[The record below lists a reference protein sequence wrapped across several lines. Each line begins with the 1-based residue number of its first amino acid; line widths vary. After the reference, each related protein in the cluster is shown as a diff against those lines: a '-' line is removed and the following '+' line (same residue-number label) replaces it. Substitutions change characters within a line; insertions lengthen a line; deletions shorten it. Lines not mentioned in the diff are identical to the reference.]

1 MKVLL
6 AIKPEFADKIFS
18 GIKKYEYRKVIFT
31 KKVNKVIIYASSP
44 ISKVV
49 GEFTIDN
56 IIKGKPDKVWQ
67 ETKDYAGITVSYFND
82 YFKGKDIA
90 YAIKIK
96 DCHKYDKPLS
106 LKEIGVQ
113 YVPQSFSYLRK
124 ELKHV
129 KEKELI

>member
-18 GIKKYEYRKVIFT
+18 GVKKYEYRKVIFT
-31 KKVNKVIIYASSP
+31 KKVNKVIVYASSP
-44 ISKVV
+44 VSKVV
-49 GEFTIDN
+49 GEFTIAS

-67 ETKDYAGITVSYFND
+67 ETKNDAGITASYFQE

-96 DCHKYDKPLS
+96 DCCKYNKPLS

-113 YVPQSFSYLRK
+113 YAPQSFVYLRK
-124 ELKHV
+124 ELNH
-129 KEKELI
+129 EKEES

>member
-1 MKVLL
+1 MKALL
-6 AIKPEFADKIFS
+6 AIKPEFVKKILS

-49 GEFTIDN
+49 GEFIIDS
-56 IIKGKPDKVWQ
+56 IVKGKPNKVWE
-67 ETKDYAGITVSYFND
+67 ETKNYAGITESYFKD
-82 YFKGKDIA
+82 YFKGKDTA

-96 DCHKYDKPLS
+96 DCCKYSKPLS

-113 YVPQSFSYLRK
+113 YAPQSFSYLK
-124 ELKHV
+124 EDNNY
-129 KEKELI
+129 E

>member
-18 GIKKYEYRKVIFT
+18 GVKRYEYRKVIFT
-31 KKVNKVIIYASSP
+31 KNVSKVIVYASSP

-49 GEFTIDN
+49 GEFTIDG

-67 ETKDYAGITVSYFND
+67 ETKDYAGITGSYFKD
-82 YFKGKDIA
+82 YFKDKDIA
-90 YAIKIK
+90 YAINIK
-96 DCHKYDKPLS
+96 DCCKYSKPLR

-113 YVPQSFSYLRK
+113 YAPQSFVYLRK
-124 ELKHV
+124 ECKHD
-129 KEKELI
+129 